1 MSTASKRT
9 REKVIRLWTSR
20 GIEDFYIGWG
30 ISDEFPWYSA
40 FFYAQGLEKICKAY
54 FLGKRS
60 FEYESLSETEARKRI
75 DKIVREYGHSLSR
88 MIEQI
93 ISDKKILLEKYPSYA
108 DKNIKVVEKP
118 KIEILEQAY
127 TECRYPV
134 PVPISRYY
142 KITKDG
148 SMGQYPFDSSDLEE
162 FAFKVGNTIIQ
173 RIGEDYSLSIK
184 RESPI
189 SPINETS
196 WEVFSSLFFKDTE

>member
-1 MSTASKRT
+1 
-9 REKVIRLWTSR
+9 
-20 GIEDFYIGWG
+20 
-30 ISDEFPWYSA
+30 
-40 FFYAQGLEKICKAY
+40 
-54 FLGKRS
+54 
-60 FEYESLSETEARKRI
+60 
-75 DKIVREYGHSLSR
+75 

-93 ISDKKILLEKYPSYA
+93 VSDKEILLEKYPSYA

-148 SMGQYPFDSSDLEE
+148 SMGQYPFDSSDLEK
-162 FAFKVGNTIIQ
+162 FAFKMGNTIIQ
-173 RIGEDYSLSIK
+173 RIEEDYSLSIK

-196 WEVFSSLFFKDTE
+196 WEVFSSLFFKRHRITEIRNFLGSYCKRNKEIYILLENVIPTKVGIREINEKHRFLLLQK